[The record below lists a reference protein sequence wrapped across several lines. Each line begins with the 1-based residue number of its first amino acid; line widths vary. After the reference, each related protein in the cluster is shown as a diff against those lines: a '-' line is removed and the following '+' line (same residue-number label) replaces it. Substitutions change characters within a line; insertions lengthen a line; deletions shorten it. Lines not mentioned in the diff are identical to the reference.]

1 MRVTARRVRFTA
13 VLAGV
18 VLALTGFSSSGG
30 SHGKSNSGGGGGCSS
45 SKSKGT
51 HSTRTN
57 YGSTNG
63 STSGTTG
70 GGSGGGTAT
79 PTATPSPTA
88 VPARGRIIS
97 CAGPDKPYAV
107 VEVTSLLTTD
117 RLISVSVTFKNAGG
131 SRVEQTIAPTNLKK
145 GETVQVKVL
154 MTNPA
159 RAADVRDCE
168 LGPIS

>member
-18 VLALTGFSSSGG
+18 VLALTGFSSSHG
-30 SHGKSNSGGGGGCSS
+30 SHGKSSGGGGCSS
-45 SKSKGT
+45 SKST
-51 HSTRTN
+51 HTTHHTN

-63 STSGTTG
+63 STSGTS
-70 GGSGGGTAT
+70 GGSGGSTATPT

-88 VPARGRIIS
+88 APARARIIS

-117 RLISVSVTFKNAGG
+117 RLISVTVTFKNAGG

-145 GETVQVKVL
+145 GETAQVKVL

-159 RAADVRDCE
+159 RATDVRDCE
-168 LGPIS
+168 LGPLT